1 MKGILIGAA
10 VIGACAIAAVTWV
23 KSSTFAPSKKA
34 PLGERRLIDEWLKEQ
49 DFHPSRV
56 DAEQPP
62 QERDDGRRELRLEH
76 HYAESLANASEVS
89 LIEEQ
94 GGSLFGITTRFWSGK
109 EEVRHPGPNGQRAEI
124 LAFTLWKD
132 LAGQLPVFRSEIGG
146 GGRHARQRL
155 VASFA
160 RNGAKGSWVKTYDN
174 KGEARTIWDEVSFSR
189 D

>member
-1 MKGILIGAA
+1 MKGILISAA
-10 VIGACAIAAVTWV
+10 VIGACAVAAVTWV
-23 KSSTFAPSKKA
+23 KSSSFAPSRKA

-49 DFHPSRV
+49 EFHPSRV
-56 DAEQPP
+56 DPERAPDP
-62 QERDDGRRELRLEH
+62 RDDGRRELRFEH
-76 HYAESLANASEVS
+76 HYAESLAHASEVS
-89 LIEEQ
+89 LIEE
-94 GGSLFGITTRFWSGK
+94 GDGALFGISARFWSGK

-132 LAGQLPVFRSEIGG
+132 LAGQLPVFHSEMEG

-160 RNGAKGSWVKTYDN
+160 RNEAKGRWVKTYDSN
-174 KGEARTIWDEVSFSR
+174 GDARTIWDEVSFSR